1 MAENINISPDMI
13 NNLVNMLKNNG
24 FSRASESTQS
34 TNYNN
39 SNEFSNQPS
48 QSTASFETADSA
60 QSDFNADSSN
70 SDSSK
75 ANSSNTHNFE
85 TGNSNSDS
93 SSVNNSS
100 SFNGIDFE
108 TLMKM
113 KSIMETLN
121 NSNDQDSKL
130 LYSLKPYLRKSRQAK
145 LDQYIN
151 ILKITQVSKF
161 FNARSENK

>member
-24 FSRASESTQS
+24 FGESSDNSGT
-34 TNYNN
+34 NN
-39 SNEFSNQPS
+39 SNSNNS
-48 QSTASFETADSA
+48 S
-60 QSDFNADSSN
+60 SDYSN
-70 SDSSK
+70 SDNFSTSYSNLNSSDTNSSK
-75 ANSSNTHNFE
+75 TNSSDTNSSKTNSSDTNSSNTF
-85 TGNSNSDS
+85 NS
-93 SSVNNSS
+93 
-100 SFNGIDFE
+100 IDFE
-108 TLMKM
+108 TIMKM

-161 FNARSENK
+161 FNASSENK

>member
-24 FSRASESTQS
+24 FGESSDNSGT
-34 TNYNN
+34 NN
-39 SNEFSNQPS
+39 SNSNNS
-48 QSTASFETADSA
+48 S
-60 QSDFNADSSN
+60 SDYSN
-70 SDSSK
+70 SDNFSTSYSNLNSSDTNSSK
-75 ANSSNTHNFE
+75 TNSSDTNSSNTF
-85 TGNSNSDS
+85 NS
-93 SSVNNSS
+93 
-100 SFNGIDFE
+100 IDFE
-108 TLMKM
+108 TIMKM

-161 FNARSENK
+161 FNASSENK

>member
-24 FSRASESTQS
+24 FGESSDNSGT
-34 TNYNN
+34 NN
-39 SNEFSNQPS
+39 SNSINS
-48 QSTASFETADSA
+48 S
-60 QSDFNADSSN
+60 SDYSN
-70 SDSSK
+70 SDNFSTSYSNLNSSDTNSSK
-75 ANSSNTHNFE
+75 ANNSKANNSNTF
-85 TGNSNSDS
+85 NS
-93 SSVNNSS
+93 
-100 SFNGIDFE
+100 IDFE
-108 TLMKM
+108 TIMKM

-151 ILKITQVSKF
+151 ILKITQVSKL
-161 FNARSENK
+161 FNAKSENK